1 MKKEASLISRI
12 IGKLHREKPHREKLH
27 REKPRQGKVRRVLA
41 WIEKGQRGKSL
52 CRD

>member
-1 MKKEASLISRI
+1 MKKEASLISQI
-12 IGKLHREKPHREKLH
+12 IGKLHREKPHREK
-27 REKPRQGKVRRVLA
+27 PRQGKLRRVLA